1 MKKLILLLVFFVS
14 SPVLANEHTHQLG
27 NSGYA
32 IREAMHEGAATKSPA
47 KYFEAL
53 RLQNEAKEKFKSRYF
68 KEAMELSKQAY
79 TLAKEAYQESK

>member
-1 MKKLILLLVFFVS
+1 MKKLFIFLAFIIS

-32 IREAMHEGAATKSPA
+32 IREAMHEGAATKSPV
-47 KYFEAL
+47 KYWEAL
-53 RLQNEAKEKFKSRYF
+53 RLQNEAKEKFKQRYF
-68 KEAMELSKQAY
+68 NEAMELSKQAY